1 MPIIKESGWHEND
14 VQLRVNSKSVL
25 GNGVMTKGY
34 YLVIRDKTTCG
45 CIIAEGETRHTI
57 MGKAVAR
64 ELDRVTCGKLPGLF
78 KKLGPI
84 HERAMKA
91 LVIEGIIKLTGV
103 FQCSTLIPGICYF

>member
-1 MPIIKESGWHEND
+1 MSIIKESGWHEND

-45 CIIAEGETRHTI
+45 CII
-57 MGKAVAR
+57 
-64 ELDRVTCGKLPGLF
+64 
-78 KKLGPI
+78 PI

>member
-1 MPIIKESGWHEND
+1 
-14 VQLRVNSKSVL
+14 
-25 GNGVMTKGY
+25 MTKGY

-45 CIIAEGETRHTI
+45 CII
-57 MGKAVAR
+57 
-64 ELDRVTCGKLPGLF
+64 
-78 KKLGPI
+78 PI